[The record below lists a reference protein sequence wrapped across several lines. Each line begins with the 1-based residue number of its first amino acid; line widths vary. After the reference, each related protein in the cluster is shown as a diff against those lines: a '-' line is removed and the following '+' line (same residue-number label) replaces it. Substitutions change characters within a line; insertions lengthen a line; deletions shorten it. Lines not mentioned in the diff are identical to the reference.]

1 MKKLILTLAL
11 AMSVGFGVNLAAD
24 VDDEYDYEEPQV
36 EVAAVDTYTFTMRL
50 AVPRIYDN
58 AQSLGSRKYQSQ
70 TIKGEMLMMYGK
82 DAKLVD
88 VQFTNMVN
96 KTHKLSNGKYVSYG
110 RTTLDTIIWPRFNAI
125 GSNKT
130 GKFKTASICFYI
142 AAEPSYNIGEFDE
155 DNALYVM
162 LAGKGT
168 FHSKQLHLKS
178 ASGKVAGTL
187 GCGCMAYGHKSPTR
201 KITFYGPGK
210 EVDDVAAVFGTWS
223 IKYSKT
229 KLLK

>member
-1 MKKLILTLAL
+1 
-11 AMSVGFGVNLAAD
+11 
-24 VDDEYDYEEPQV
+24 
-36 EVAAVDTYTFTMRL
+36 
-50 AVPRIYDN
+50 
-58 AQSLGSRKYQSQ
+58 
-70 TIKGEMLMMYGK
+70 MLMMYGK

-110 RTTLDTIIWPRFNAI
+110 RTTLDTLIWPRFNAI

-168 FHSKQLHLKS
+168 FYSKQLHLKS

>member
-1 MKKLILTLAL
+1 MKKLILTLTL
-11 AMSVGFGVNLAAD
+11 IVVVGFGINLAATAKNT
-24 VDDEYDYEEPQV
+24 YDQQSKI
-36 EVAAVDTYTFTMRL
+36 AAIDTYALTMRL
-50 AVPRIYDN
+50 SVPRIYN
-58 AQSLGSRKYQSQ
+58 NTQSLGSRKYQSQ
-70 TIKGEMLMMYGK
+70 LVKGKMLMLYNKSG
-82 DAKLVD
+82 DLVD

-96 KTHKLSNGKYVSYG
+96 KTHKLSNGKYVTYD
-110 RTTLDTIIWPRFNAI
+110 RTFLDTTIWPRFNAI
-125 GSNKT
+125 GNNKT
-130 GKFKTASICFYI
+130 EKFKTASICFYI
-142 AAEPSYNIGEFDE
+142 AAEPNYNIGEFDE

-168 FHSKQLHLKS
+168 FHSKQLHLNS
-178 ASGKVAGTL
+178 ATGKVTGTL